1 MQFIQNIKCLIWTK
15 NLYLTTRFAGPFWI
29 LDYTIFN
36 SRKFLDFALKQIGA
50 PLGNPWGN
58 RGANLHHNWINFKYF
73 WILEVK
79 VCSLIM
85 EVNFDVT
92 FIKFIDIFFNFFY
105 PLLYKPI
112 LSFSSIAT
120 VSQCCKR
127 VISIPSKNFS
137 LSLIPVLCLVMLVC
151 GVFIMFL

>member
-1 MQFIQNIKCLIWTK
+1 MNQKLIFD
-15 NLYLTTRFAGPFWI
+15 NPFWI

-79 VCSLIM
+79 VCNLIM
-85 EVNFDVT
+85 EVFMLILMLLLSSLLT
-92 FIKFIDIFFNFFY
+92 YFLIFFIPY
-105 PLLYKPI
+105 CI
-112 LSFSSIAT
+112 SQFSHFPRLP
-120 VSQCCKR
+120 Q
-127 VISIPSKNFS
+127 
-137 LSLIPVLCLVMLVC
+137 
-151 GVFIMFL
+151 